1 MHSRLQERRRVRVG
15 IVGVGNCASSFIQ
28 GLTYYRDAESN
39 EPVPGLMNADVG
51 GYHISDVEI
60 SSAFDVNA
68 HKVGRDVANAIFVK
82 PNNTHRFA
90 TVRRTGVTVRRGPV
104 LDGVGRYLEDDIP
117 ISDEPET
124 DVVGELRKS
133 ALPPKLS

>member
-15 IVGVGNCASSFIQ
+15 IVGVGNCASSFVQ
-28 GLTYYRDAESN
+28 GLTHYRDAKSN

-68 HKVGRDVANAIFVK
+68 NKVGRDVANAIFVK

-90 TVRRTGVTVRRGPV
+90 NVA
-104 LDGVGRYLEDDIP
+104 
-117 ISDEPET
+117 EPASSFGGDRCST
-124 DVVGELRKS
+124 
-133 ALPPKLS
+133 A